1 VRVEALRF
9 AAVGVV
15 NTLVGL
21 AAIYA
26 CLAWLSL
33 GDAAAN
39 FFGYCIG
46 WLVSFFLNRRFTF
59 RHRGSVGSSLL
70 RFILV
75 SAIAYAANLGMMLFT
90 HRSLGINV
98 YVAQLFGVVTYTL
111 VAFFGSYYYAFA
123 RTRDVNS
130 KAD

>member
-1 VRVEALRF
+1 LRVEALRF

-26 CLAWLSL
+26 CLAWLGM

-39 FFGYCIG
+39 FVGYCIG
-46 WLVSFFLNRRFTF
+46 WLVSFVLNRRFTF

-75 SAIAYAANLGMMLFT
+75 SAVAYAANLGMVLFT
-90 HRSLGINV
+90 HRSMGINV
-98 YVAQLFGVVTYTL
+98 YAAQLFGVVTYTL
-111 VAFFGSYYYAFA
+111 VGFFGSYYYAFA
-123 RTRDVNS
+123 RTRE
-130 KAD
+130 

>member
-26 CLAWLSL
+26 CLAWLGL

-46 WLVSFFLNRRFTF
+46 CLHFA
-59 RHRGSVGSSLL
+59 
-70 RFILV
+70 IEEA
-75 SAIAYAANLGMMLFT
+75 SAHHCCVLSWS
-90 HRSLGINV
+90 R
-98 YVAQLFGVVTYTL
+98 
-111 VAFFGSYYYAFA
+111 
-123 RTRDVNS
+123 
-130 KAD
+130 

>member
-1 VRVEALRF
+1 MRVEAVRF

-26 CLAWLSL
+26 CLAWMGMS
-33 GDAAAN
+33 DAAAN
-39 FFGYCIG
+39 FAGYCIG
-46 WLVSFFLNRRFTF
+46 WLVSFVLNRRFTF
-59 RHRGSVGSSLL
+59 RHRGSVGTSLL

-75 SAIAYAANLGMMLFT
+75 SAVAYAANLCVVLFA
-90 HRSLGINV
+90 HRSLEINV

-111 VAFFGSYYYAFA
+111 IAFLGSYYYAFA
-123 RTRDVNS
+123 RKRDVNS
-130 KAD
+130 KPG